1 MSDKEFPEGLIFK
14 APRDGAPDYVIGS
27 ISIRRGDFLAWLES
41 RDGDWVNLNL
51 KRGQS
56 GKYYAEVDNWK
67 PQGKAPPPPRPGDN
81 RPQQGRSAPQR
92 GAPPS
97 QPDDDIPF

>member
-1 MSDKEFPEGLIFK
+1 MSDKEFPNGLIFK

-27 ISIRRGDFLAWLES
+27 LSIRKAEFLAWLNG

-56 GKYYAEVDNWK
+56 GKWYAEVDNWK
-67 PQGKAPPPPRPGDN
+67 PKGEGKPLPKVAPAGEV
-81 RPQQGRSAPQR
+81 Q
-92 GAPPS
+92 
-97 QPDDDIPF
+97 DDDIPF

>member
-1 MSDKEFPEGLIFK
+1 MTTKEFPEGLILK

-27 ISIRRGDFLAWLES
+27 VSIRKAEFLAWLNG

-56 GKYYAEVDNWK
+56 GKWYAEVDNWK
-67 PQGKAPPPPRPGDN
+67 PQGGGGRS
-81 RPQQGRSAPQR
+81 RSAPIAQTR
-92 GAPPS
+92 GNDPF
-97 QPDDDIPF
+97 PDDDIPFVTPFSTF

>member
-1 MSDKEFPEGLIFK
+1 MTTKEFPEGLILK

-27 ISIRRGDFLAWLES
+27 LSIRKAEFLAWLGG

-56 GKYYAEVDNWK
+56 GKWYAEVDNWK
-67 PQGKAPPPPRPGDN
+67 PQGGK
-81 RPQQGRSAPQR
+81 
-92 GAPPS
+92 GAPSRAPDA
-97 QPDDDIPF
+97 PADDDSIPF